1 MNLTTHASPQ
11 VSAASATHASATP
24 ASATP
29 ASATPASAT
38 PASATPA
45 SATPASATPASAT
58 PAPLRVAVLVASN
71 REGRFAPVITDWF
84 VSRAAHHDDL
94 DIDVIDLAG
103 IDLPTALSF
112 NPSDEVRAVLDHV
125 TPRLAA
131 ADAFVV
137 VTPEYNHSFPA
148 TLKNLID
155 WHGSEWHAKPVGFVS
170 YGGMSGGLRAVE
182 QLRQVFAE
190 MHATTIRETV
200 SFHGARGHFGED
212 GQHKDPSA
220 ANTAAKALLNQLTW
234 WAHALRD
241 AKSAR
246 PYTG

>member
-1 MNLTTHASPQ
+1 MDITTYESDL
-11 VSAASATHASATP
+11 VSTASATTTAVAATT
-24 ASATP
+24 AALV
-29 ASATPASAT
+29 
-38 PASATPA
+38 
-45 SATPASATPASAT
+45 
-58 PAPLRVAVLVASN
+58 PLRVGVIVASN

-84 VSRAAHHDDL
+84 VSRAAAHDDL
-94 DIDVIDLAG
+94 DIDVIDLALV
-103 IDLPTALSF
+103 DLPTALSF
-112 NPSDEVRAVLDHV
+112 KPSDDVKAVLAQV

-137 VTPEYNHSFPA
+137 LTPEYNHSFPA
-148 TLKNLID
+148 ALKNLID

-200 SFHGARGHFGED
+200 SFHGAWSHFDDD
-212 GQHKDPSA
+212 GRHKDPSA
-220 ANTAAKALLNQLTW
+220 PNTAAKALLTQLTW

-241 AKSAR
+241 AKSVR